1 VSISDDEARLLALY
15 RALHTNHERDE
26 LLRNLTNQRFFQHF
40 PEGTVYDHMPC
51 AGGVEPS
58 GHVHDR
64 YSLSHILYSGIEE
77 TGEPSETL
85 FGTSTWDKDYA
96 IPRFAAGATA
106 AASYQGSLYNYG
118 VDFAEEYIPAW
129 RWEIVGAI
137 QAASRAEAQ
146 HAIET
151 QEDE

>member
-15 RALHTNHERDE
+15 RSLPTDHERDE
-26 LLRNLTNQRFFQHF
+26 LLRELTSQLFCAYF
-40 PEGTVYDHMPC
+40 PDGTVYDHMPY
-51 AGGVEPS
+51 AGGVEPR

-64 YSLSHILYSGIEE
+64 YSLSHILYCGIEE
-77 TGEPSETL
+77 TGEPYETL
-85 FGTSTWDKDYA
+85 FGTSTWDKAYA

-137 QAASRAEAQ
+137 QAASRAATKN
-146 HAIET
+146 ATET
-151 QEDE
+151 QEDD